1 MADSKK
7 VQLSTN
13 KKSSNIGIFDKKL
26 KEKAAYL
33 NSSVIPSG
41 ICESQKFSIEKSSFG
56 FF

>member
-7 VQLSTN
+7 VQHSTN